1 MTMIDDRPGA
11 FDRDPSEV
19 RPHEMSPAELEAA
32 GYRWMT
38 RAESD
43 AWAQR
48 VANGFTDEASVNRD
62 MLRILPLARQRLAGA
77 IATLEDLQHELRTKT
92 RLIRHPRGQ
101 VAYLPS
107 PFFVDGQGRDEPY
120 WRAQA
125 AEAKAEVAKMLKA
138 GPATDEATLEALCQ
152 LRLTEASASNTA
164 SRVAFNSVLLRRA
177 VGKAREN
184 VRTRQAELADL
195 TRRTAP
201 YMDAA

>member
-11 FDRDPSEV
+11 FDRDPSEI

-62 MLRILPLARQRLAGA
+62 MLRILPLARQRLASA
-77 IATLEDLQHELRTKT
+77 ITTLEDLQHELRTKT
-92 RLIRHPRGQ
+92 RPMRYPRGP

-107 PFFVDGQGRDEPY
+107 PFFSDSQGRDEPF

-125 AEAKAEVAKMLKA
+125 ADAKAEVAKLVKA
-138 GPATDEATLEALCQ
+138 GPSADEAALEALCFA
-152 LRLTEASASNTA
+152 RLTEATALNTA
-164 SRVAFNSVLLRRA
+164 ARVAFNSVLLRRS
-177 VGKAREN
+177 VGDAREN
-184 VRTRQAELADL
+184 VRTLQAELARI
-195 TRRTAP
+195 TRLTAP

>member
-1 MTMIDDRPGA
+1 MTMIDDRLGA
-11 FDRDPSEV
+11 FDKDPHEI
-19 RPHEMSPAELEAA
+19 RPHEMSPEELEAA

-43 AWAQR
+43 DWAQR
-48 VANGFTDEASVNRD
+48 VANGFLDEASVNRD
-62 MLRILPLARQRLAGA
+62 ALRILPLARQRLASA

-92 RLIRHPRGQ
+92 RPMRHPRGQ

-107 PFFVDGQGRDEPY
+107 PFFADSQGRDY
-120 WRAQA
+120 GHWLDQA
-125 AEAKAEVAKMLKA
+125 AALKADIAKAVKA
-138 GPATDEATLEALCQ
+138 GPSADEAALEALCYA
-152 LRLTEASASNTA
+152 RVSEASALNTA
-164 SRVAFNSVLLRRA
+164 SRVKFNEVLLRRA
-177 VGKAREN
+177 VGEAREN